1 MDFRLLNSA
10 FLPQAAELW
19 DYCFEKKGDPFYEW
33 YFSEYCLK
41 QNSVIGGFDGDKLAC
56 MLHLNPYAITLRGQT
71 LRLPFM
77 AGMCAK
83 ESQLPFCTLFCCNYL
98 QLHL

>member
-41 QNSVIGGFDGDKLAC
+41 QNSVIGGFDGE
-56 MLHLNPYAITLRGQT
+56 N
-71 LRLPFM
+71 
-77 AGMCAK
+77 
-83 ESQLPFCTLFCCNYL
+83 
-98 QLHL
+98 